1 MKRIDIYTMTLKD
14 AALVTGLSIRKLYDL
29 IGTGK
34 IESRKIG
41 KRRLIVAKSLQD
53 FLSKDRPT
61 A

>member
-1 MKRIDIYTMTLKD
+1 MKRVEVLTLSLRD
-14 AALVTGLSIRKLYDL
+14 AAQATGLSIRKLYDL
-29 IGTGK
+29 ISRGN